1 MFEPGKPS
9 WVELSSTDPAGS
21 RAFYEKLFGWNIW
34 VSPDPQYGGYALA
47 NQGDKGVAGIGPKR
61 PGDASPSAWS
71 IYFGTASADDTAK
84 KVAAA
89 GGTVVAPPFDVP
101 AQGRMTVFQDPSGA
115 FVSAWQARENQGFHS
130 GGEGQFGWA
139 ELSAR
144 GLEKDVAFYKALFG
158 WTAKKSDVATAEQPY
173 TEFQLNGESI
183 AGAMEMNPMVPKEV
197 PSYWMP
203 YFNVADV
210 DAAFTKTKDAGAR
223 EMVAPQDF
231 PGGRF
236 AIVIDPQGAAFGLLK
251 ARPRQR

>member
-1 MFEPGKPS
+1 MFEAGKPA

-21 RAFYEKLFGWNIW
+21 RTFYEKLFGWKVA
-34 VSPDPQYGGYALA
+34 VSPDPQYGGYGMA
-47 NQGDKGVAGIGPKR
+47 NQGDKAVAGIGPKQ
-61 PGDASPSAWS
+61 PGDKSPTNWS
-71 IYFGTASADDTAK
+71 IYFGTTNADETAK
-84 KVAAA
+84 KVSGA

-101 AQGRMTVFQDPSGA
+101 KQGRMAVFQDPSGA
-115 FVSAWQARENQGFHS
+115 FVSAWQAQSMEGFVY

-144 GLEKDVAFYKALFG
+144 GLERDLPFYKSVFG
-158 WTAKKSDVATAEQPY
+158 WTAKKSEAATADQPY
-173 TEFQLNGESI
+173 TEFQMNGESM

-210 DAAFTKTKDAGAR
+210 DAAFAKAKGAGAR
-223 EMVAPQDF
+223 EMPAPQDF

-236 AIVIDPQGAAFGLLK
+236 AIVSDPQGAAFGLLK
-251 ARPRQR
+251 ARPR